1 MGNLVFGTRRCP
13 LQLRFQGFSRFLS
26 FVLALFALAG
36 CGAAAQPVAP
46 VAPEAPTGGLAKC
59 EVAASHESPLVTEW
73 PASEK
78 ANLESR
84 LREGGVVV
92 AYSGCEMRLL
102 PGCRAGGSYEWRRTT
117 TSTDSFEILTQDD
130 LYTKLPLGAAALEG
144 ELSNS
149 GRLSVRTTVSGQLGL
164 VGADANRVP
173 ITGSCQG
180 ATHLVSGLSIGAF
193 QLKTGGATAVSGGAE
208 VSGVGAHAGTGREEA
223 TLRSAGTPSTCME
236 ATLEA
241 PHAECRS
248 PIQVFLTPLPAA
260 LRERP
265 PEGTVRA
272 AFISDEPEKTWQVVG
287 NDRVLCE
294 TPCALFV
301 PATQKLVL
309 REREPA
315 WLRRAVRIQ
324 VPRLKDLGHDSVI
337 VHSRNET
344 PTKLVLGIVGSAVG
358 GVGLM
363 TGTLLTAVGCR
374 GEGDGNTGQCVAGII
389 TLPVAATLIAVGVVW
404 MATAESFAEVQPGR
418 IQSLDAKISR

>member
-1 MGNLVFGTRRCP
+1 MLARLLV
-13 LQLRFQGFSRFLS
+13 
-26 FVLALFALAG
+26 VLAALAAG
-36 CGAAAQPVAP
+36 TACGAGGQSIAP
-46 VAPEAPTGGLAKC
+46 VAPEAPSGLAKC

-92 AYSGCEMRLL
+92 AYSGCEMRIL

-149 GRLSVRTTVSGQLGL
+149 GRLAMRTTVSGQLGL
-164 VGADANRVP
+164 IGADASRVP
-173 ITGSCQG
+173 ITGECQG

-193 QLKTGGATAVSGGAE
+193 QLKAGGATSLAGGAD
-208 VSGVGAHAGTGREEA
+208 VAGAGAKVGTGREED
-223 TLRSAGTPSTCME
+223 TLRSAGTPSTCMQ
-236 ATLEA
+236 ATVEA

-248 PIQVFLTPLPAA
+248 PIQIFLTPLPAA

-265 PEGTVRA
+265 PEGTIRA
-272 AFISDEPEKTWQVVG
+272 AFISDEPEKTWEVVA

-309 REREPA
+309 RERDPA

-324 VPRLKDLGHDSVI
+324 VPRLKDTGAESVI

-344 PTKLVLGIVGSAVG
+344 PTKLVLGIVGAAVG

-374 GEGDGNTGQCVAGII
+374 EERGNTGQCVGGII
-389 TLPVAATLIAVGVVW
+389 TLPVAATMVAVSVVW

-418 IQSLDAKISR
+418 IPSLDSKIAR

>member
-1 MGNLVFGTRRCP
+1 LGTLVFGTRRREWS
-13 LQLRFQGFSRFLS
+13 LRLEVFSRCC
-26 FVLALFALAG
+26 FVLLALLAVSG
-36 CGAAAQPVAP
+36 CGAGAQSTAP

-149 GRLSVRTTVSGQLGL
+149 GRLAVRTTVSGQLGL
-164 VGADANRVP
+164 TGADPGRIP
-173 ITGSCQG
+173 ITGACQG

-193 QLKTGGATAVSGGAE
+193 QLKTGGATSVSGGAE
-208 VSGVGAHAGTGREEA
+208 VGGLGATAGTGREEA
-223 TLRSAGTPSTCME
+223 TLRSAGTPGTCME
-236 ATLEA
+236 ATVEA
-241 PHAECRS
+241 PHSECRS
-248 PIQVFLTPLPAA
+248 PIQIFLTPLPAA

-265 PEGTVRA
+265 PEGTIRA

-309 REREPA
+309 RERDPA
-315 WLRRAVRIQ
+315 WLRRAARIQ

-337 VHSRNET
+337 VHSHNET
-344 PTKLVLGIVGSAVG
+344 PTKLVLGIVGASVG
-358 GVGLM
+358 GAGLM
-363 TGTLLTAVGCR
+363 TGMLLTTLGCR
-374 GEGDGNTGQCVAGII
+374 DERGSTAACVSGIV
-389 TLPVAATLIAVGVVW
+389 TLPVAATLVAVSVVW
-404 MATAESFAEVQPGR
+404 MVTAESFAEVQPGR
-418 IQSLDAKISR
+418 IQSLDSKISR